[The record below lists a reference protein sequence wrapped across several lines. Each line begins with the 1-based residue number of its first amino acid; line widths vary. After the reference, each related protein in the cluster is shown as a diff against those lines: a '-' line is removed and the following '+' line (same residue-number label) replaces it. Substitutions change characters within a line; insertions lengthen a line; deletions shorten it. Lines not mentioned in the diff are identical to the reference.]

1 MVEEDQYRNTYRN
14 VNERRC
20 VFEKAILSRRCD
32 CMCATRFY
40 LADREGI
47 ACDASSAHNRCG
59 HLIRLLRENA
69 KFALKITAIEGELP
83 HAKEINCST
92 CCALISLPRT
102 SSMSPGSPHWAN
114 GLSAHWRNSPIA
126 KSSNRSSHSK
136 DAGVPVP
143 DADNPRDGP
152 APAPPPPPGISQPL
166 FYPND

>member
-69 KFALKITAIEGELP
+69 KFALKVTAIQGELP
-83 HAKEINCST
+83 HAKEIKVQNGGLLGLQHLLRPDLTAENVIDVSGLAT
-92 CCALISLPRT
+92 LGERTFGSLEKFPYREIVKSIVAFEGRRRPR
-102 SSMSPGSPHWAN
+102 S
-114 GLSAHWRNSPIA
+114 R
-126 KSSNRSSHSK
+126 R
-136 DAGVPVP
+136 
-143 DADNPRDGP
+143 
-152 APAPPPPPGISQPL
+152 
-166 FYPND
+166 